1 MLACVLLPE
10 ADPVLAQRLFAVSP
24 SVACDGACAFLD
36 LRGLQRLHRHPAG
49 VFAAIRAALAPHE
62 PRGMALAD
70 NRFTAEVAARHGRG
84 PVTVRA
90 GDEAAFLAHLPLAV
104 LPMAP
109 SLAQRLLP
117 LGLRTL
123 GDFASLP
130 RTAVER
136 RYGAEGLAL
145 HRLACG
151 QDSRALLPQREARA
165 LSVLA
170 ALECPAD
177 RLALLLPALET
188 ALAQL
193 CAWVAEQGCGIVQLA
208 LEVVLD
214 HALVAAED
222 GAGDLAAT
230 RGTGL
235 ATWRVALPE
244 PEVREALLLDLLRG
258 RLEAAPPGAP
268 VTALRLHAL
277 RTETRTGHQNNLF
290 GEVARD
296 AARRAEALARLA
308 ALFGARAVATPQ
320 VQRAHRLEQRW
331 HVPDETA
338 AAPSGSGSPVPAGKR
353 VLPKHPA
360 LPATPSR
367 AESRPLSAPRAV
379 TPETPAPQALRWL
392 PEPEEL
398 VPVLASGALAAF
410 RRGRN
415 ELRVARLSGP
425 RRLSGGWWQQ
435 PWERDEYELL
445 TDDGALY
452 RVCRDGVR
460 QRWLLLAEL
469 D

>member
-1 MLACVLLPE
+1 MLACVLL
-10 ADPVLAQRLFAVSP
+10 ADADAALARRLFAVSP
-24 SVACDGACAFLD
+24 SMACDGACVFLD

-49 VFAAIRAALAPHE
+49 VFAAIRSALAPQV
-62 PRGMALAD
+62 PLGMALAD
-70 NRFTAEVAARHGRG
+70 NRFTAEIAARHGHG
-84 PVTVRA
+84 PVTVRT
-90 GDEAAFLAHLPLAV
+90 GEEAAFLAHLPLDV
-104 LPMAP
+104 LPLPHA
-109 SLAQRLLP
+109 LAQRLLP

-130 RTAVER
+130 RAAVER

-151 QDSRALLPQREARA
+151 QDRRELLPQRETRV
-165 LSVLA
+165 LSVLV
-170 ALECPAD
+170 ALECPVD

-193 CAWVAEQGCGIVQLA
+193 CEWVAEQGCGIVQLA

-214 HALVAAED
+214 HALASADE
-222 GAGDLAAT
+222 GAGEPAAA
-230 RGTGL
+230 GGAGL
-235 ATWRVALPE
+235 ATWTVALPE
-244 PEVREALLLDLLRG
+244 PEARMALLLELLRG

-277 RTETRTGHQNNLF
+277 RTEPRTGHQNNLF

-296 AARRAEALARLA
+296 ATRRREALARLA
-308 ALFGARAVATPQ
+308 ALFGPRAVSTPQ

-331 HVPDETA
+331 HVPDEGAA
-338 AAPSGSGSPVPAGKR
+338 AAPAAAPAR
-353 VLPKHPA
+353 PPLP
-360 LPATPSR
+360 PS
-367 AESRPLSAPRAV
+367 SAPTSASH
-379 TPETPAPQALRWL
+379 ALRWL

-398 VPVLASGALAAF
+398 VPVLARGRLAAF
-410 RRGRN
+410 RRGRQ
-415 ELRVARLSGP
+415 ELRVVRFSGP
-425 RRLSGGWWQQ
+425 RRLTGGWWKQ
-435 PWERDEYELL
+435 PWVRDEYELL

-460 QRWLLLAEL
+460 ERWLLLAEL